1 MKKSVK
7 KGASSA
13 GLPAEKKLTKKQ
25 QLCIECKKCCTK
37 VGVYTDPSIYELS
50 EKDVIHFYEARGA
63 TVTRS
68 DDHLFIVF
76 DIPCPHLAE
85 NGCNIYEK
93 RPRICRIYSGQEEF
107 GNECLWTTISETNG
121 KRPRGKDGARTIK
134 K

>member
-1 MKKSVK
+1 MKKTGK
-7 KGASSA
+7 NEA
-13 GLPAEKKLTKKQ
+13 PAVIRRAAKKLTIKQ

-50 EKDVIHFYEARGA
+50 EKDIIHFYEARGA

-76 DIPCPHLAE
+76 DMPCPHLAE

-107 GNECLWTTISETNG
+107 GNECLWTLLSKK
-121 KRPRGKDGARTIK
+121 KRARPQVKSARITRQ
-134 K
+134 

>member
-7 KGASSA
+7 NGASSA
-13 GLPAEKKLTKKQ
+13 GLPAAKKLTKKQ

-37 VGVYTDPSIYELS
+37 VGVYTDPAIYELS

-63 TVTRS
+63 EVSRS

-76 DIPCPHLAE
+76 DMPCPHLAQ

-107 GNECLWTTISETNG
+107 GDECLWTALSKKND
-121 KRPRGKDGARTIK
+121 KRPKEKGTHQEG
-134 K
+134 